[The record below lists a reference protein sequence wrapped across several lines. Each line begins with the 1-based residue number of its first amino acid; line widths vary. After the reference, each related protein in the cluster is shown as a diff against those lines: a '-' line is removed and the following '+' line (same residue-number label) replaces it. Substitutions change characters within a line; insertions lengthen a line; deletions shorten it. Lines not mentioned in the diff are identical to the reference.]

1 MRSKK
6 LEKKIYIETYGCQ
19 MNFSDSEIVAS
30 IMTDKNFE
38 STTEADKADIIF
50 INTCSIRENA
60 EQKVLNRLK
69 QLQVLRKKN
78 PNLVLGVLGCMA
90 ERMKT
95 ELLEETTAGSKV
107 DMVAGPD
114 AYRDLPQLLL
124 DVETGQKA
132 VNVILSAEE
141 TYADI
146 SPVRYASNGV
156 SAFISIMRGCE
167 NFCTY
172 CVVPYTRG
180 KERSRSVSSIISEAH
195 DLFERGYREI
205 TLLGQNVNSYRY
217 KDEMKDRVIGFHEL
231 LQMVADINP
240 LLRVRFATS
249 HPKDMSDELLEVIAR
264 NKNICKAI
272 HLPVQSGSSA
282 VLKKMNRKYTR
293 EVYLQRIQSIKKL
306 IPEAAITTD
315 IIAGFCGETE
325 QDHLETL
332 SLMKEVG
339 FDFAYMFKYSER
351 PGTIAEK
358 KLKDDVPED
367 VKSKRLQEIIDL
379 QNKLSLKSNQDDVG
393 KVFEVLV
400 EGRSRKSDKYVSG
413 RNSQNKM
420 VVFPDE
426 GFKPGDYVKVK
437 ITDCTSAT
445 LKGVVA

>member
-1 MRSKK
+1 
-6 LEKKIYIETYGCQ
+6 

-379 QNKLSLKSNQDDVG
+379 QNKLSLKSNRDDVG